1 MSSDAKL
8 GRMSLSQVLK
18 ALPAFTFEER
28 QLLIR
33 RVIELDD
40 PPLSE
45 ADESLVE
52 SRLAAHH
59 RHPSSSV
66 PLKNLRELHRRSS
79 RRTRRPRK
87 KPINSFQTS
96 SAQEHPLALSEEFSV
111 PGNLPSNRARESR
124 YRGGSAARC
133 KTRSGV
139 EASNLTHVGQDLQ
152 DFSE

>member
-1 MSSDAKL
+1 
-8 GRMSLSQVLK
+8 MSLSQVLE

-59 RHPSSSV
+59 RDPESSV
-66 PLKNLRELHRRSS
+66 PLETLKEHLKS
-79 RRTRRPRK
+79 RRK
-87 KPINSFQTS
+87 Q
-96 SAQEHPLALSEEFSV
+96 
-111 PGNLPSNRARESR
+111 
-124 YRGGSAARC
+124 
-133 KTRSGV
+133 
-139 EASNLTHVGQDLQ
+139 
-152 DFSE
+152 